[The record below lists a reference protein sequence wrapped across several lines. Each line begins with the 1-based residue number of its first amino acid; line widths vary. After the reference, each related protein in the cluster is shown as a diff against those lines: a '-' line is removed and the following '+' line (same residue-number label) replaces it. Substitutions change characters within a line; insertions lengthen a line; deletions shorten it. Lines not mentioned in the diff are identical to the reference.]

1 MSEISGKRNTKVK
14 CPTCGKKN
22 FKSDVLNYKIKTRF
36 YCRGC
41 YKEAKEK
48 ADIQKTDTEL
58 YNELQ
63 DYITELYGIKKL
75 TGQMFMQIKDYR
87 KKFDYSYSGIRL
99 TLQYFYEDMEN
110 PVDITNGLGITP
122 YIYNK
127 AEAYYTDLWKAM
139 DYNEEVELIDTIRKV
154 KPCSNYHKIKQKKME
169 FTKDD
174 KIEF

>member
-36 YCRGC
+36 YCREC

-58 YNELQ
+58 YNELY
-63 DYITELYGIKKL
+63 DYILELYGIKKL

-99 TLQYFYEDMEN
+99 SLEYYYKYMGN
-110 PVDITNGLGITP
+110 IVNNNYGIGIVP
-122 YIYNK
+122 RIYSK
-127 AEAYYTDLWKAM
+127 AEAYYTDLWRAM
-139 DYNEEVELIDTIRKV
+139 DYNEEVELVDTVRKV
-154 KPCSNYHKIKQKKME
+154 KPCSNYHRIKQKKME

-174 KIEF
+174 KIDF